1 MCESVCARNLA
12 NYWILMHAR
21 TGTHKALLWA
31 SRVMSLSS
39 ASGAGWQVS
48 RGKLS
53 ARAAATTKAT
63 KGVTHIKKGCGQ
75 GVSRRGRQ
83 CRIFQFSSF
92 CVSINVQFT
101 SIRKVPT
108 TAKAYTRT
116 HRHTYSCISAC
127 MVDTNWHSD
136 TRAHTHKHTQFL
148 PTNVAL

>member
-1 MCESVCARNLA
+1 MCVCVARNLA

-39 ASGAGWQVS
+39 ASRAGRQLS
-48 RGKLS
+48 RGKFS
-53 ARAAATTKAT
+53 ARAVATTKAT

-75 GVSRRGRQ
+75 GVSRGGRH

-116 HRHTYSCISAC
+116 HRHTYTCTSAY
-127 MVDTNWHSD
+127 MADTNWHSD
-136 TRAHTHKHTQFL
+136 TRAHTQTYTVFAH
-148 PTNVAL
+148 